1 MAEVTR
7 SQEKGRSLMKL
18 RTEFWPKPG
27 PDRGYDWY
35 AVDDEAYDG
44 NPGCPVGTGP
54 TQEAAIA
61 DLMEQLS

>member
-1 MAEVTR
+1 
-7 SQEKGRSLMKL
+7 MKL
-18 RTEFWPKPG
+18 RTEFWPKPA

-35 AVDDEAYDG
+35 AVDDETYDG
-44 NPGCPVGTGP
+44 PGCPVGMGP

>member
-1 MAEVTR
+1 
-7 SQEKGRSLMKL
+7 MKL

-35 AVDDEAYDG
+35 AVDDETYDSS
-44 NPGCPVGTGP
+44 PGCPVGMGP